1 MATDAFAAAL
11 GTIQKKIGNAI
22 KPVNQNLLCK
32 KLITDSPRLNYEYG
46 GGIKIGCFHRYMGPE
61 SGGKSTICTYIAGQF
76 QKHLAEQHPD
86 LADHDIVVYMD
97 FERSFDPDHAHEH
110 GLNVTSIYDEDG
122 KYNKDGKFVL
132 LQPDCLEDG
141 ALALEEMIK
150 TNRVSVVIFDSESM
164 APTRT
169 VMQDEFNKANF
180 GSGAK
185 ALKEFCNRFN
195 ILCANY
201 NTTMFVISQE
211 RAQMAQMSHAI
222 ATTGGY
228 ALKYVAST
236 LNRVRKIENLTEG
249 SKIVGIHM
257 QVRNY
262 KNKTGIPFREC
273 EMDLYYKGGFD
284 STGEFV
290 DFLYEFAEDPRL
302 LKLVDCRS
310 KGYYNSKNTFGW
322 NFHGKDAFVTAINN
336 GEVKPTEWE
345 QIKQTIQD
353 IISHEIEGKE
363 FTGDE
368 DQIAEQDLTKEKAEE
383 LSKAEIE
390 AEESELKQKTT
401 FVKADEASEE

>member
-1 MATDAFAAAL
+1 MKGTMLELFKAAGWEDYKSMEVGKFYAP
-11 GTIQKKIGNAI
+11 KNRIG
-22 KPVNQNLLCK
+22 
-32 KLITDSPRLNYEYG
+32 
-46 GGIKIGCFHRYMGPE
+46 
-61 SGGKSTICTYIAGQF
+61 IA
-76 QKHLAEQHPD
+76 
-86 LADHDIVVYMD
+86 
-97 FERSFDPDHAHEH
+97 SF
-110 GLNVTSIYDEDG
+110 EDG
-122 KYNKDGKFVL
+122 KKIIKEVEYLVYKGEAKNGYKVITPTSTFLATEEHKLFDADKNDFFAIKDIQNK
-132 LQPDCLEDG
+132 EDFIGLDTNGQKVNVTIEKCDDDFSILDMQVKDTHTYFSGGILSHNTFG
-141 ALALEEMIK
+141 A
-150 TNRVSVVIFDSESM
+150 
-164 APTRT
+164 
-169 VMQDEFNKANF
+169 
-180 GSGAK
+180 GAK

-201 NTTMFVISQE
+201 NTTMFIISQE
-211 RAQMAQMSHAI
+211 RAQMAAMSHAI

-228 ALKYVAST
+228 SLKYTAST

-249 SKIVGIHM
+249 SKTVGIHM

-290 DFLYEFAEDPRL
+290 DFLYEFADDPRL

-310 KGYYNSKNTFGW
+310 KGYYNSKNNFGW
-322 NFHGKDAFVTAINN
+322 NFHGKDAFVTAISN

-368 DQIAEQDLTKEKAEE
+368 DQIAEQDLTKENAEE

>member
-11 GTIQKKIGNAI
+11 GTIQKKIGNAV

-97 FERSFDPDHAHEH
+97 FERSFDPDHAQEN

-122 KYNKDGKFVL
+122 KYNKNGKFVL

-150 TNRVSVVIFDSESM
+150 TNRVAVVIFDSESM

-211 RAQMAQMSHAI
+211 RAQMAAMSHAI

-290 DFLYEFAEDPRL
+290 DFLGEFAEDPRL
-302 LKLVDCRS
+302 LKFIDCRS
-310 KGYYNSKNTFGW
+310 KGYYNAKNTFGW
-322 NFHGKDAFVTAINN
+322 NFHGKGSFVEAINN
-336 GEVKPTEWE
+336 GEVKPAEWE
-345 QIKQTIQD
+345 AIKNAIQD
-353 IISHEIEGKE
+353 IISHEIEGRE
-363 FTGDE
+363 FVGDE
-368 DQIAEQDLTKEKAEE
+368 EQIIEQNLTEELAEK
-383 LSKAEIE
+383 LSKAEID
-390 AEESELKQKTT
+390 AEEDEAKNKTT
-401 FVKADEASEE
+401 FVKEE

>member
-1 MATDAFAAAL
+1 MTMENLF
-11 GTIQKKIGNAI
+11 KKANLSYKEM
-22 KPVNQNLLCK
+22 KPFEFYDISDK
-32 KLITDSPRLNYEYG
+32 KLYTSSYNEDTKKVEKKQILGLVYKGEFPIYELRTKSGDVILKGSPNH
-46 GGIKIGCFHRYMGPE
+46 K
-61 SGGKSTICTYIAGQF
+61 
-76 QKHLAEQHPD
+76 
-86 LADHDIVVYMD
+86 
-97 FERSFDPDHAHEH
+97 
-110 GLNVTSIYDEDG
+110 
-122 KYNKDGKFVL
+122 
-132 LQPDCLEDG
+132 
-141 ALALEEMIK
+141 
-150 TNRVSVVIFDSESM
+150 IFDAAKNDYFELKDIET
-164 APTRT
+164 ATLL
-169 VMQDEFNKANF
+169 D
-180 GSGAK
+180 K
-185 ALKEFCNRFN
+185 ALNHIDAVVVKTDKTDHIVDISVEGNE
-195 ILCANY
+195 NY
-201 NTTMFVISQE
+201 FSNGVL
-211 RAQMAQMSHAI
+211 SHN
-222 ATTGGY
+222 TGGY

-336 GEVKPTEWE
+336 GEVKPAEWE

-390 AEESELKQKTT
+390 AEESELNQKTT

>member
-1 MATDAFAAAL
+1 MENLF
-11 GTIQKKIGNAI
+11 KKANLSYKEM
-22 KPVNQNLLCK
+22 KPFEFYDISDK
-32 KLITDSPRLNYEYG
+32 KLYTSSYNENTKKVEKKQILGLVYKGEFPIYELRTKSGDVILKASPNH
-46 GGIKIGCFHRYMGPE
+46 K
-61 SGGKSTICTYIAGQF
+61 
-76 QKHLAEQHPD
+76 
-86 LADHDIVVYMD
+86 
-97 FERSFDPDHAHEH
+97 
-110 GLNVTSIYDEDG
+110 
-122 KYNKDGKFVL
+122 
-132 LQPDCLEDG
+132 
-141 ALALEEMIK
+141 
-150 TNRVSVVIFDSESM
+150 IFDAAKNDYFELKDIET
-164 APTRT
+164 ATLL
-169 VMQDEFNKANF
+169 D
-180 GSGAK
+180 K
-185 ALKEFCNRFN
+185 ALNHIDAVVVKTDKTDHIVDISVEGNE
-195 ILCANY
+195 NY
-201 NTTMFVISQE
+201 FSNGVL
-211 RAQMAQMSHAI
+211 SHN
-222 ATTGGY
+222 TGGY

-336 GEVKPTEWE
+336 GEVKPAEWE

>member
-1 MATDAFAAAL
+1 MSSMTMENLF
-11 GTIQKKIGNAI
+11 KKANLSYKEM
-22 KPVNQNLLCK
+22 KPFKFYDISDK
-32 KLITDSPRLNYEYG
+32 KLYTSSYNEDTKKVEKKQILGLVYKGEFPIYELRTKSGDVILKGSPNH
-46 GGIKIGCFHRYMGPE
+46 K
-61 SGGKSTICTYIAGQF
+61 
-76 QKHLAEQHPD
+76 
-86 LADHDIVVYMD
+86 
-97 FERSFDPDHAHEH
+97 
-110 GLNVTSIYDEDG
+110 
-122 KYNKDGKFVL
+122 
-132 LQPDCLEDG
+132 
-141 ALALEEMIK
+141 
-150 TNRVSVVIFDSESM
+150 IFDAAKNDYFELKDIET
-164 APTRT
+164 ATLL
-169 VMQDEFNKANF
+169 D
-180 GSGAK
+180 K
-185 ALKEFCNRFN
+185 ALNHIDAVVVKTDKTDHIVDISVEGNE
-195 ILCANY
+195 NY
-201 NTTMFVISQE
+201 FSNGVL
-211 RAQMAQMSHAI
+211 SHN
-222 ATTGGY
+222 TGGY

-336 GEVKPTEWE
+336 GEVKPDEWE

>member
-1 MATDAFAAAL
+1 MSSMTMENLF
-11 GTIQKKIGNAI
+11 KKANLSYKEM
-22 KPVNQNLLCK
+22 KPFEFYDISDK
-32 KLITDSPRLNYEYG
+32 KLYTSSYNEDTKKVEKKQILGLVYKGEFTIYELRTKSGDVILKGSPNH
-46 GGIKIGCFHRYMGPE
+46 K
-61 SGGKSTICTYIAGQF
+61 
-76 QKHLAEQHPD
+76 
-86 LADHDIVVYMD
+86 
-97 FERSFDPDHAHEH
+97 
-110 GLNVTSIYDEDG
+110 
-122 KYNKDGKFVL
+122 
-132 LQPDCLEDG
+132 
-141 ALALEEMIK
+141 
-150 TNRVSVVIFDSESM
+150 IFDAAKNDYFELKDIET
-164 APTRT
+164 ATLL
-169 VMQDEFNKANF
+169 D
-180 GSGAK
+180 K
-185 ALKEFCNRFN
+185 ALNHIDAVVVKTDKTDHIVDISVEGNE
-195 ILCANY
+195 NY
-201 NTTMFVISQE
+201 FSNGVL
-211 RAQMAQMSHAI
+211 SHN
-222 ATTGGY
+222 TGGY

-310 KGYYNSKNTFGW
+310 KGYYNSKNNFGW
-322 NFHGKDAFVTAINN
+322 NFHGKDAFVAAINS

>member
-1 MATDAFAAAL
+1 MENLF
-11 GTIQKKIGNAI
+11 KKANLSYKEM
-22 KPVNQNLLCK
+22 KPFEFYDISDK
-32 KLITDSPRLNYEYG
+32 KLYTSSYNEDTKKVEKKQILGLVYKGEFPIYELRTKSGDTILKGSPNH
-46 GGIKIGCFHRYMGPE
+46 K
-61 SGGKSTICTYIAGQF
+61 
-76 QKHLAEQHPD
+76 
-86 LADHDIVVYMD
+86 
-97 FERSFDPDHAHEH
+97 
-110 GLNVTSIYDEDG
+110 
-122 KYNKDGKFVL
+122 
-132 LQPDCLEDG
+132 
-141 ALALEEMIK
+141 
-150 TNRVSVVIFDSESM
+150 IFDAAKNDYFELKDIET
-164 APTRT
+164 ATLL
-169 VMQDEFNKANF
+169 D
-180 GSGAK
+180 K
-185 ALKEFCNRFN
+185 ALNHIDAVVVKTDKTDHIVDISVEGNE
-195 ILCANY
+195 NY
-201 NTTMFVISQE
+201 FSNGVL
-211 RAQMAQMSHAI
+211 SHN
-222 ATTGGY
+222 TGGY

-322 NFHGKDAFVTAINN
+322 NFHGKDAFVAAINN

>member
-11 GTIQKKIGNAI
+11 GTIQKKIGNAV

-97 FERSFDPDHAHEH
+97 FERSFDPDHAQEN

-122 KYNKDGKFVL
+122 KYNKNGKFVL

-150 TNRVSVVIFDSESM
+150 TNRVAVVIFDSESM

-211 RAQMAQMSHAI
+211 RAQMAAMSHAI

-290 DFLYEFAEDPRL
+290 DFLGEFAEDPRL
-302 LKLVDCRS
+302 LKYVDCRS
-310 KGYYNSKNTFGW
+310 KGYYNAKSTFGW
-322 NFHGKDAFVTAINN
+322 NFHGKGSFVEAINN
-336 GEVKPTEWE
+336 GEVKPEEWE
-345 QIKQTIQD
+345 AIKNAIQD

-363 FTGDE
+363 FVGDE
-368 DQIAEQDLTKEKAEE
+368 EQIIEQNLTEELAEK
-383 LSKAEIE
+383 LSKAEID
-390 AEESELKQKTT
+390 AEEDEAKNKTT
-401 FVKADEASEE
+401 FVKEE

>member
-1 MATDAFAAAL
+1 MSSMTMENLF
-11 GTIQKKIGNAI
+11 KKANLSYKEM
-22 KPVNQNLLCK
+22 KPFEFYDISDK
-32 KLITDSPRLNYEYG
+32 KLYTSSYNEDTKKVEKKQILGLVYKGEFPIYELRTKSGDVILKGSPN
-46 GGIKIGCFHRYMGPE
+46 HR
-61 SGGKSTICTYIAGQF
+61 
-76 QKHLAEQHPD
+76 
-86 LADHDIVVYMD
+86 
-97 FERSFDPDHAHEH
+97 
-110 GLNVTSIYDEDG
+110 
-122 KYNKDGKFVL
+122 
-132 LQPDCLEDG
+132 
-141 ALALEEMIK
+141 
-150 TNRVSVVIFDSESM
+150 IFDAAKNDYFELKDIET
-164 APTRT
+164 ATLL
-169 VMQDEFNKANF
+169 D
-180 GSGAK
+180 K
-185 ALKEFCNRFN
+185 ALNHIDAVVVKTDRTDHIVDISVEGNE
-195 ILCANY
+195 NY
-201 NTTMFVISQE
+201 FSNGVL
-211 RAQMAQMSHAI
+211 SHN
-222 ATTGGY
+222 TGGY

-310 KGYYNSKNTFGW
+310 KGYYNSKNNFGW
-322 NFHGKDAFVTAINN
+322 NFHGKDAFVAAINS
-336 GEVKPTEWE
+336 GEVKPAEWE

>member
-1 MATDAFAAAL
+1 MSSMTMENLF
-11 GTIQKKIGNAI
+11 KKANLSYKEM
-22 KPVNQNLLCK
+22 KPFEFYDISDK
-32 KLITDSPRLNYEYG
+32 KLYTSSYNEDTKKVEKKQILGLVYKGEFPIYELRTKSGDVILKGSPNH
-46 GGIKIGCFHRYMGPE
+46 K
-61 SGGKSTICTYIAGQF
+61 
-76 QKHLAEQHPD
+76 
-86 LADHDIVVYMD
+86 
-97 FERSFDPDHAHEH
+97 
-110 GLNVTSIYDEDG
+110 
-122 KYNKDGKFVL
+122 
-132 LQPDCLEDG
+132 
-141 ALALEEMIK
+141 
-150 TNRVSVVIFDSESM
+150 IFDAAKNDYFELKDIET
-164 APTRT
+164 ATLL
-169 VMQDEFNKANF
+169 D
-180 GSGAK
+180 K
-185 ALKEFCNRFN
+185 ALNHIDAVVVKTDKTDHIVDISVEGNE
-195 ILCANY
+195 NY
-201 NTTMFVISQE
+201 FSNGVL
-211 RAQMAQMSHAI
+211 SHN
-222 ATTGGY
+222 TGGY

-310 KGYYNSKNTFGW
+310 KGYYNSKNNFGW
-322 NFHGKDAFVTAINN
+322 NFHGKDAFVAAINS

-401 FVKADEASEE
+401 FVKADDASEE

>member
-1 MATDAFAAAL
+1 MENLF
-11 GTIQKKIGNAI
+11 KKANLSYKEM
-22 KPVNQNLLCK
+22 KPFEFYDISDK
-32 KLITDSPRLNYEYG
+32 KLYTSSYNEDTKKVEKKQILGLVYKGEFPIYELRTKSGDIILKGSPNH
-46 GGIKIGCFHRYMGPE
+46 K
-61 SGGKSTICTYIAGQF
+61 
-76 QKHLAEQHPD
+76 
-86 LADHDIVVYMD
+86 
-97 FERSFDPDHAHEH
+97 
-110 GLNVTSIYDEDG
+110 
-122 KYNKDGKFVL
+122 
-132 LQPDCLEDG
+132 
-141 ALALEEMIK
+141 
-150 TNRVSVVIFDSESM
+150 IFDAAKNDYFELKDIET
-164 APTRT
+164 ATLL
-169 VMQDEFNKANF
+169 D
-180 GSGAK
+180 K
-185 ALKEFCNRFN
+185 ALNRIDAVVVKTDKTDHIVDISVEGN
-195 ILCANY
+195 ENY
-201 NTTMFVISQE
+201 FSNGVL
-211 RAQMAQMSHAI
+211 SHN
-222 ATTGGY
+222 TGGY

-310 KGYYNSKNTFGW
+310 KGYYNSKNNFGW
-322 NFHGKDAFVTAINN
+322 NFHGKDAFVAAINS

-401 FVKADEASEE
+401 FVKVDESSEE

>member
-97 FERSFDPDHAHEH
+97 FERSFDPDHAHEN
-110 GLNVTSIYDEDG
+110 GLNVTSMYDEDG

-336 GEVKPTEWE
+336 GEVKPAEWE

>member
-1 MATDAFAAAL
+1 MSSMTMENLF
-11 GTIQKKIGNAI
+11 KKANLSYKEM
-22 KPVNQNLLCK
+22 KPFEFYDISDK
-32 KLITDSPRLNYEYG
+32 KLYTSSYNEDTKKVEKKQILGLVYKGEFPIYELRTKSGDVILKGSPNH
-46 GGIKIGCFHRYMGPE
+46 K
-61 SGGKSTICTYIAGQF
+61 
-76 QKHLAEQHPD
+76 
-86 LADHDIVVYMD
+86 
-97 FERSFDPDHAHEH
+97 
-110 GLNVTSIYDEDG
+110 
-122 KYNKDGKFVL
+122 
-132 LQPDCLEDG
+132 
-141 ALALEEMIK
+141 
-150 TNRVSVVIFDSESM
+150 IFDAAKNDYFELKDIET
-164 APTRT
+164 ATLL
-169 VMQDEFNKANF
+169 D
-180 GSGAK
+180 K
-185 ALKEFCNRFN
+185 ALNHIDAVVVKTDKTDHIVDISVEGNE
-195 ILCANY
+195 NY
-201 NTTMFVISQE
+201 FSNGVL
-211 RAQMAQMSHAI
+211 SHN
-222 ATTGGY
+222 TGGY

>member
-1 MATDAFAAAL
+1 MSSMTMENLF
-11 GTIQKKIGNAI
+11 KKANLSYKEM
-22 KPVNQNLLCK
+22 KPFEFYDISDK
-32 KLITDSPRLNYEYG
+32 KLYTSSYNEDTKKVEKKQILGLVYKGEFPIYELRTKSGDIILKGSPNH
-46 GGIKIGCFHRYMGPE
+46 K
-61 SGGKSTICTYIAGQF
+61 
-76 QKHLAEQHPD
+76 
-86 LADHDIVVYMD
+86 
-97 FERSFDPDHAHEH
+97 
-110 GLNVTSIYDEDG
+110 
-122 KYNKDGKFVL
+122 
-132 LQPDCLEDG
+132 
-141 ALALEEMIK
+141 
-150 TNRVSVVIFDSESM
+150 IFDAAKNDYFELKDIET
-164 APTRT
+164 ATLL
-169 VMQDEFNKANF
+169 D
-180 GSGAK
+180 K
-185 ALKEFCNRFN
+185 ALNHIDAVVVKTDKTDHIVDISVEGNE
-195 ILCANY
+195 NY
-201 NTTMFVISQE
+201 FSNGVL
-211 RAQMAQMSHAI
+211 SHN
-222 ATTGGY
+222 TGGY

-336 GEVKPTEWE
+336 GEVKPDEWE

-401 FVKADEASEE
+401 FVKADEESEE

>member
-1 MATDAFAAAL
+1 
-11 GTIQKKIGNAI
+11 
-22 KPVNQNLLCK
+22 
-32 KLITDSPRLNYEYG
+32 
-46 GGIKIGCFHRYMGPE
+46 
-61 SGGKSTICTYIAGQF
+61 
-76 QKHLAEQHPD
+76 
-86 LADHDIVVYMD
+86 
-97 FERSFDPDHAHEH
+97 
-110 GLNVTSIYDEDG
+110 
-122 KYNKDGKFVL
+122 
-132 LQPDCLEDG
+132 
-141 ALALEEMIK
+141 
-150 TNRVSVVIFDSESM
+150 
-164 APTRT
+164 
-169 VMQDEFNKANF
+169 
-180 GSGAK
+180 
-185 ALKEFCNRFN
+185 
-195 ILCANY
+195 
-201 NTTMFVISQE
+201 MFVISQE

-336 GEVKPTEWE
+336 GEVKPDEWE

>member
-1 MATDAFAAAL
+1 MSSMTMENLF
-11 GTIQKKIGNAI
+11 KKANLSYKEM
-22 KPVNQNLLCK
+22 KPFEFYDISDK
-32 KLITDSPRLNYEYG
+32 KLYTSSYNENTKKVEKKQILGLVYKGEFPIYELRTKSGDVILKGSPNH
-46 GGIKIGCFHRYMGPE
+46 K
-61 SGGKSTICTYIAGQF
+61 
-76 QKHLAEQHPD
+76 
-86 LADHDIVVYMD
+86 
-97 FERSFDPDHAHEH
+97 
-110 GLNVTSIYDEDG
+110 
-122 KYNKDGKFVL
+122 
-132 LQPDCLEDG
+132 
-141 ALALEEMIK
+141 
-150 TNRVSVVIFDSESM
+150 IFDAAKNDYFELKDIET
-164 APTRT
+164 ATLL
-169 VMQDEFNKANF
+169 D
-180 GSGAK
+180 K
-185 ALKEFCNRFN
+185 ALNHIDAVVVKTDKTDHIVDISVEGNE
-195 ILCANY
+195 NY
-201 NTTMFVISQE
+201 FSNGVL
-211 RAQMAQMSHAI
+211 SHN
-222 ATTGGY
+222 TGGY

-336 GEVKPTEWE
+336 GEVKPAEWE

-401 FVKADEASEE
+401 FVKADEASE

>member
-1 MATDAFAAAL
+1 MSSMTMENLF
-11 GTIQKKIGNAI
+11 KKANLSYKEM
-22 KPVNQNLLCK
+22 KPFEFYDISDK
-32 KLITDSPRLNYEYG
+32 KLYTSSYNEDTKKVEKKQILGLVYKGEFPIYELRTKSGDIILKGSPNH
-46 GGIKIGCFHRYMGPE
+46 K
-61 SGGKSTICTYIAGQF
+61 
-76 QKHLAEQHPD
+76 
-86 LADHDIVVYMD
+86 
-97 FERSFDPDHAHEH
+97 
-110 GLNVTSIYDEDG
+110 
-122 KYNKDGKFVL
+122 
-132 LQPDCLEDG
+132 
-141 ALALEEMIK
+141 
-150 TNRVSVVIFDSESM
+150 IFDAAKNDYFELKDIET
-164 APTRT
+164 ATLL
-169 VMQDEFNKANF
+169 D
-180 GSGAK
+180 K
-185 ALKEFCNRFN
+185 ALNHIDAVVVKTDKTDHIVDISVEGNE
-195 ILCANY
+195 NY
-201 NTTMFVISQE
+201 FSNGVL
-211 RAQMAQMSHAI
+211 SHN
-222 ATTGGY
+222 TGGY

-310 KGYYNSKNTFGW
+310 KGYYNSKTNFGW
-322 NFHGKDAFVTAINN
+322 NFHGKDAFVAAINS
-336 GEVKPTEWE
+336 GEVKPAEWE

>member
-1 MATDAFAAAL
+1 MENLF
-11 GTIQKKIGNAI
+11 KKAGLSYKEM
-22 KPVNQNLLCK
+22 KPFEFYDISDK
-32 KLITDSPRLNYEYG
+32 KLYTSSYNEDTKKVEKKQILGLVYKGEFPIYELRTKSGDVILKGSPNHRIFDAAKNDYVELKDIETATLLDKALNHIDAVVVKTD
-46 GGIKIGCFHRYMGPE
+46 K
-61 SGGKSTICTYIAGQF
+61 T
-76 QKHLAEQHPD
+76 
-86 LADHDIVVYMD
+86 DHIVD
-97 FERSFDPDHAHEH
+97 
-110 GLNVTSIYDEDG
+110 
-122 KYNKDGKFVL
+122 
-132 LQPDCLEDG
+132 
-141 ALALEEMIK
+141 
-150 TNRVSVVIFDSESM
+150 VSVEGN
-164 APTRT
+164 
-169 VMQDEFNKANF
+169 E
-180 GSGAK
+180 
-185 ALKEFCNRFN
+185 
-195 ILCANY
+195 NY
-201 NTTMFVISQE
+201 FSNGVL
-211 RAQMAQMSHAI
+211 SHN
-222 ATTGGY
+222 TGGY

-310 KGYYNSKNTFGW
+310 KGYYNSKTVFGW
-322 NFHGKDAFVTAINN
+322 NFHGKDAFVAAINS

-390 AEESELKQKTT
+390 AEEAELKQKTT
-401 FVKADEASEE
+401 FVKADEAAEE

>member
-1 MATDAFAAAL
+1 MENLF
-11 GTIQKKIGNAI
+11 KKANLSYKEM
-22 KPVNQNLLCK
+22 KPFEFYDISDK
-32 KLITDSPRLNYEYG
+32 KLYTSSYNEDTKKVEKKQILGLVYKGEFPIYELRTKSGDIILKGSPNH
-46 GGIKIGCFHRYMGPE
+46 K
-61 SGGKSTICTYIAGQF
+61 
-76 QKHLAEQHPD
+76 
-86 LADHDIVVYMD
+86 
-97 FERSFDPDHAHEH
+97 
-110 GLNVTSIYDEDG
+110 
-122 KYNKDGKFVL
+122 
-132 LQPDCLEDG
+132 
-141 ALALEEMIK
+141 
-150 TNRVSVVIFDSESM
+150 IFDVAKNDYFELKDIET
-164 APTRT
+164 ATLL
-169 VMQDEFNKANF
+169 D
-180 GSGAK
+180 K
-185 ALKEFCNRFN
+185 ALNHIDAVVVKTDKTDHIVDISVEGNE
-195 ILCANY
+195 NY
-201 NTTMFVISQE
+201 FSNGVL
-211 RAQMAQMSHAI
+211 SHN
-222 ATTGGY
+222 TGGY

-390 AEESELKQKTT
+390 AEESELNQKTT
-401 FVKADEASEE
+401 FVKTDEASEE

>member
-1 MATDAFAAAL
+1 MSSMTMENLF
-11 GTIQKKIGNAI
+11 KKANLSYKEM
-22 KPVNQNLLCK
+22 KPFEFYDISDK
-32 KLITDSPRLNYEYG
+32 KLYTSSYNEDTKKVEKRQILGLVYKGEFPIYELRTKSGDVILKGSPNH
-46 GGIKIGCFHRYMGPE
+46 KIFDAAKNDY
-61 SGGKSTICTYIAGQF
+61 
-76 QKHLAEQHPD
+76 
-86 LADHDIVVYMD
+86 
-97 FERSFDPDHAHEH
+97 FE
-110 GLNVTSIYDEDG
+110 L
-122 KYNKDGKFVL
+122 KD
-132 LQPDCLEDG
+132 
-141 ALALEEMIK
+141 IK
-150 TNRVSVVIFDSESM
+150 TATLLD
-164 APTRT
+164 
-169 VMQDEFNKANF
+169 
-180 GSGAK
+180 K
-185 ALKEFCNRFN
+185 ALNHIDAVVVKTDKTDHIVDISVEGNENYFSNG
-195 ILCANY
+195 IL
-201 NTTMFVISQE
+201 
-211 RAQMAQMSHAI
+211 SHN
-222 ATTGGY
+222 TGGY

-336 GEVKPTEWE
+336 GEVKPAEWE

>member
-1 MATDAFAAAL
+1 MSSMTMENLF
-11 GTIQKKIGNAI
+11 KKANLSYKEM
-22 KPVNQNLLCK
+22 KPFEFYDISDK
-32 KLITDSPRLNYEYG
+32 KLYTSSYNENTKKVEKKQILGLVYKGEFPIYELRTKSGDVILKGSPNH
-46 GGIKIGCFHRYMGPE
+46 K
-61 SGGKSTICTYIAGQF
+61 
-76 QKHLAEQHPD
+76 
-86 LADHDIVVYMD
+86 
-97 FERSFDPDHAHEH
+97 
-110 GLNVTSIYDEDG
+110 
-122 KYNKDGKFVL
+122 
-132 LQPDCLEDG
+132 
-141 ALALEEMIK
+141 
-150 TNRVSVVIFDSESM
+150 IFDAAKNDYFELKDIET
-164 APTRT
+164 ATLL
-169 VMQDEFNKANF
+169 D
-180 GSGAK
+180 K
-185 ALKEFCNRFN
+185 ALNHIDAVVVKTDKTDHIVDISVEGNE
-195 ILCANY
+195 NY
-201 NTTMFVISQE
+201 FSNGVL
-211 RAQMAQMSHAI
+211 SHN
-222 ATTGGY
+222 TGGY
-228 ALKYVAST
+228 ALKYCAST

>member
-11 GTIQKKIGNAI
+11 GTIQKKIGNAV

-97 FERSFDPDHAHEH
+97 FERSFDPDHAQEN

-122 KYNKDGKFVL
+122 KYNKNGKFVL

-150 TNRVSVVIFDSESM
+150 TNRVAVVIFDSESM

-211 RAQMAQMSHAI
+211 RAQMAAMSHAI

-290 DFLYEFAEDPRL
+290 DFLGEFAEDPRL
-302 LKLVDCRS
+302 LKFIDCRS
-310 KGYYNSKNTFGW
+310 KGYYNAKNTFGW
-322 NFHGKDAFVTAINN
+322 NFHGKGSFVEAINS
-336 GEVKPTEWE
+336 GEVKPAEWE
-345 QIKQTIQD
+345 AIKNAIQD
-353 IISHEIEGKE
+353 IISHEIEGRE
-363 FTGDE
+363 FVGDE
-368 DQIAEQDLTKEKAEE
+368 DQIIEQNLTEELAEK
-383 LSKAEIE
+383 LSKAEID
-390 AEESELKQKTT
+390 AEEDEAKNKTT
-401 FVKADEASEE
+401 FVKEE

>member
-1 MATDAFAAAL
+1 MAELFKAAGFEDFKSMEVGKFYKPKNKIGIASYENNKKVVKEIEYLVYKGESKGGYKIITPTSVFMATGIHKLYDAENDVFVEVEKIQNKENFIGLDINGNKVSIIIEKCDDAFSIL
-11 GTIQKKIGNAI
+11 DMQVKDTH
-22 KPVNQNLLCK
+22 
-32 KLITDSPRLNYEYG
+32 TYFS
-46 GGIKIGCFHRYMGPE
+46 GGILSHNTF
-61 SGGKSTICTYIAGQF
+61 
-76 QKHLAEQHPD
+76 
-86 LADHDIVVYMD
+86 
-97 FERSFDPDHAHEH
+97 
-110 GLNVTSIYDEDG
+110 
-122 KYNKDGKFVL
+122 
-132 LQPDCLEDG
+132 G
-141 ALALEEMIK
+141 A
-150 TNRVSVVIFDSESM
+150 
-164 APTRT
+164 
-169 VMQDEFNKANF
+169 
-180 GSGAK
+180 GAK

-310 KGYYNSKNTFGW
+310 KGYYNSKNNFGW
-322 NFHGKDAFVTAINN
+322 NFHGKDAFVAAINN

>member
-1 MATDAFAAAL
+1 MENLF
-11 GTIQKKIGNAI
+11 KKANLSYKEM
-22 KPVNQNLLCK
+22 KPFEFYDISDK
-32 KLITDSPRLNYEYG
+32 KLYTSSYNEDTKKVEKKQILGLVYKGEFPIYELRTKSGDIILKGSPNH
-46 GGIKIGCFHRYMGPE
+46 K
-61 SGGKSTICTYIAGQF
+61 
-76 QKHLAEQHPD
+76 
-86 LADHDIVVYMD
+86 
-97 FERSFDPDHAHEH
+97 
-110 GLNVTSIYDEDG
+110 
-122 KYNKDGKFVL
+122 
-132 LQPDCLEDG
+132 
-141 ALALEEMIK
+141 
-150 TNRVSVVIFDSESM
+150 IFDAAKNDYFELKDIET
-164 APTRT
+164 ATLL
-169 VMQDEFNKANF
+169 D
-180 GSGAK
+180 K
-185 ALKEFCNRFN
+185 ALNRIDAVVVKTDKTDHIVDISVEGN
-195 ILCANY
+195 ENY
-201 NTTMFVISQE
+201 FSNGVL
-211 RAQMAQMSHAI
+211 SHN
-222 ATTGGY
+222 TGGY

-310 KGYYNSKNTFGW
+310 KGYYNSKNNFGW

-390 AEESELKQKTT
+390 AEESELNQKTT

>member
-1 MATDAFAAAL
+1 MSSMTMENLF
-11 GTIQKKIGNAI
+11 KKANLSYKEM
-22 KPVNQNLLCK
+22 KPFEFYDISDK
-32 KLITDSPRLNYEYG
+32 KLYTSSYNEDTKKVEKKQILGLVYKGEFPIYELRTKSGDVILKGSPNH
-46 GGIKIGCFHRYMGPE
+46 K
-61 SGGKSTICTYIAGQF
+61 
-76 QKHLAEQHPD
+76 
-86 LADHDIVVYMD
+86 
-97 FERSFDPDHAHEH
+97 
-110 GLNVTSIYDEDG
+110 
-122 KYNKDGKFVL
+122 
-132 LQPDCLEDG
+132 
-141 ALALEEMIK
+141 
-150 TNRVSVVIFDSESM
+150 IFDAAKNDYFELKDIET
-164 APTRT
+164 ATLL
-169 VMQDEFNKANF
+169 D
-180 GSGAK
+180 K
-185 ALKEFCNRFN
+185 ALNHIDAVVVKTDKTDHIVDISVEGNE
-195 ILCANY
+195 NY
-201 NTTMFVISQE
+201 FSNGVL
-211 RAQMAQMSHAI
+211 SHN
-222 ATTGGY
+222 TGGY

-390 AEESELKQKTT
+390 AEESKLKQKTT
-401 FVKADEASEE
+401 FVKVDESSEE

>member
-1 MATDAFAAAL
+1 MENLF
-11 GTIQKKIGNAI
+11 KKANLSYKEM
-22 KPVNQNLLCK
+22 KPFEFYDISDK
-32 KLITDSPRLNYEYG
+32 KLYTSSYNEDTKKVEKKQILGLVYKGEFPIYELRTKSGDVILKGSPNH
-46 GGIKIGCFHRYMGPE
+46 K
-61 SGGKSTICTYIAGQF
+61 
-76 QKHLAEQHPD
+76 
-86 LADHDIVVYMD
+86 
-97 FERSFDPDHAHEH
+97 
-110 GLNVTSIYDEDG
+110 
-122 KYNKDGKFVL
+122 
-132 LQPDCLEDG
+132 
-141 ALALEEMIK
+141 
-150 TNRVSVVIFDSESM
+150 IFDAAKNDYFELKDIET
-164 APTRT
+164 ATLL
-169 VMQDEFNKANF
+169 D
-180 GSGAK
+180 K
-185 ALKEFCNRFN
+185 ALNHIDAVVVKTDKTDHIVDISVEGNE
-195 ILCANY
+195 NY
-201 NTTMFVISQE
+201 FSNGVL
-211 RAQMAQMSHAI
+211 SHN
-222 ATTGGY
+222 TGGY

-310 KGYYNSKNTFGW
+310 KGYYNSKTVFGW
-322 NFHGKDAFVTAINN
+322 NFHGKDAFVAAINS
-336 GEVKPTEWE
+336 GEVKPAEWE

-390 AEESELKQKTT
+390 AEEAELKQKTT
-401 FVKADEASEE
+401 FVKADEAEE

>member
-1 MATDAFAAAL
+1 MENLF
-11 GTIQKKIGNAI
+11 KKANLSYKEM
-22 KPVNQNLLCK
+22 KPFEFYDISDK
-32 KLITDSPRLNYEYG
+32 KLYTSSYNEDTKKVEKKQILGLVYKGEFPIYELRTKSGDVILKGSPNH
-46 GGIKIGCFHRYMGPE
+46 KIFDAAKNDY
-61 SGGKSTICTYIAGQF
+61 
-76 QKHLAEQHPD
+76 
-86 LADHDIVVYMD
+86 
-97 FERSFDPDHAHEH
+97 FE
-110 GLNVTSIYDEDG
+110 L
-122 KYNKDGKFVL
+122 KD
-132 LQPDCLEDG
+132 
-141 ALALEEMIK
+141 IK
-150 TNRVSVVIFDSESM
+150 TATLLD
-164 APTRT
+164 
-169 VMQDEFNKANF
+169 
-180 GSGAK
+180 K
-185 ALKEFCNRFN
+185 ALNHIDAVVVKTNKTDHIVDISVEGNE
-195 ILCANY
+195 NY
-201 NTTMFVISQE
+201 FSNGVL
-211 RAQMAQMSHAI
+211 SHN
-222 ATTGGY
+222 TGGY

-390 AEESELKQKTT
+390 AEESEFKQKTT
-401 FVKADEASEE
+401 FVKADEASEG